1 MRTLG
6 VMFLLLLMPALAA
19 QATLNIAGTVGDNEE
34 EFIRVGVN
42 FGAGPASVTLSLT
55 IQATGGSSGLDVEL
69 IDAEELAANGSAT
82 AIAGDSDTGTGMLTI
97 NLVTGSYSGIVDFI
111 IGIETDAANGNSPYS
126 GTLSAAALAPG
137 ALTNLGIDSVPYSP
151 FPVAEQ
157 IFNRGAR
164 HAVEH
169 ASADS
174 TERNFTL
181 DFGGMGQAVTFWI
194 QGVSFGNATISVYEI
209 DSGGVEQL
217 LVSQVNPGLFGAEN
231 NPTTSVRSGSVT
243 LRVRMTSP
251 GAAAVIGY
259 TLVFPSSVTI
269 TSASGGDGGGGGGG
283 GGGDDGGCSTD
294 AGSSGLLALLAGLS
308 ALAVSLRLRRA

>member
-1 MRTLG
+1 MRILG
-6 VMFLLLLMPALAA
+6 VMFLLMLMPALSA

-34 EFIRVGVN
+34 EFIRVGVD
-42 FGAGPASVTLSLT
+42 FGTGPTSVTLSLT
-55 IQATGGSSGLDVEL
+55 IQATGGSSGLDVEI
-69 IDAEELAANGSAT
+69 IDVEELAANGSGS

-97 NLVTGSYSGIVDFI
+97 NLVTGSYSGVVDFI
-111 IGIETDAANGNSPYS
+111 IGIETDSASGNSPYS
-126 GTLSAAALAPG
+126 GTLSAGALATG
-137 ALTNLGIDSVPYSP
+137 ALTNLGTDSVPYSP

-169 ASADS
+169 TSADT

-181 DFGGMGQAVTFWI
+181 DFGGMGQAVTFWV

-217 LVSQVNPGLFGAEN
+217 LVSQVDPGLFGAEN
-231 NPTTSVRSGSVT
+231 NPTTSVRSGIVT
-243 LRVRMTSP
+243 IRVRMTSP

-269 TSASGGDGGGGGGG
+269 TGASGGDGGGGGGG
-283 GGGDDGGCSTD
+283 GGGDDGGCSTH

-308 ALAVSLRLRRA
+308 ALAVSLRLRRI

>member
-6 VMFLLLLMPALAA
+6 LMFLLLLMPALAA

-34 EFIRVGVN
+34 EFIRVGVD
-42 FGAGPASVTLSLT
+42 FGTGPVSVTLSLT
-55 IQATGGSSGLDVEL
+55 IQATGGSSGLDVEI

-111 IGIETDAANGNSPYS
+111 ISIETDSASGNSPYS
-126 GTLSAAALAPG
+126 GTLSAAALATG

-169 ASADS
+169 TSADT

-209 DSGGVEQL
+209 DGGGAEQL
-217 LVSQVNPGLFGAEN
+217 LASQVDPGLFGAEN
-231 NPTTSVRSGSVT
+231 NPTTSVRSGIVT
-243 LRVRMTSP
+243 IRVRMTSP

-269 TSASGGDGGGGGGG
+269 TGASGGDGGGGGGG
-283 GGGDDGGCSTD
+283 GGGDDGGCSTN

-308 ALAVSLRLRRA
+308 ALAVSLRLRRT